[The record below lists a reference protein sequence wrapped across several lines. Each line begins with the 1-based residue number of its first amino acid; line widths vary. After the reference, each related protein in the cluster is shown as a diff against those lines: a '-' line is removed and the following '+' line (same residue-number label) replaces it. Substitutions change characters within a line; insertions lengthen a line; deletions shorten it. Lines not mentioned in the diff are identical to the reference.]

1 MVGPLTKDAIRSFHV
16 DKIFTGTDG
25 YSRDYGFTRRGFD
38 PSPDTLSSMIASANH
53 TYVLAD
59 SAKFSQT
66 GSVYFLK
73 LEDVYQVITDS
84 GIDPDEKEYLEK
96 QGIQITIA

>member
-1 MVGPLTKDAIRSFHV
+1 
-16 DKIFTGTDG
+16 
-25 YSRDYGFTRRGFD
+25 
-38 PSPDTLSSMIASANH
+38 MIASANH

-59 SAKFSQT
+59 SAKFRQT

-84 GIDPDEKEYLEK
+84 NIDLDEKDYLER
-96 QGIQITIA
+96 QGIHITIA